1 MTGEKAAKQKITA
14 ADVREIVG
22 HLEDDVVVD
31 IIATGADAEEVME
44 AFVRFSGNT
53 SLGEDLEKPAGPIV
67 LQVIEIL
74 SRDQDLEDEA

>member
-1 MTGEKAAKQKITA
+1 MTGEKAAKKLTA

-22 HLEDDVVVD
+22 HLEDDVVLD
-31 IIATGADAEEVME
+31 ILATGADAEEVME

-67 LQVIEIL
+67 LQVVEIL
-74 SRDQDLEDEA
+74 ARDQDLEDEI